1 MHCSVASAG
10 ASAGAL
16 AGAADGDGIEL
27 VQYANV
33 PKVCSKLVDFYYF

>member
-1 MHCSVASAG
+1 MQCSV

-16 AGAADGDGIEL
+16 AGAADGDGIELVL